1 VKKRKQKRKFS
12 FREVAKEAG
21 VDRASVPKWCGNCKT
36 KEEAIA
42 VCLERKKPAEEGL
55 SWFQQKAKE
64 ETIRLR
70 RLNEI
75 EENTKN
81 RSWVAMKTL
90 QGIVSLIMN
99 QLEQLPGRVG
109 SQLGLDG
116 RQVAAMQRLI
126 DEVRLSAAKEI
137 ESGGEK

>member
-1 VKKRKQKRKFS
+1 
-12 FREVAKEAG
+12 